1 MRSWPRAAAAPLPTV
16 RPGPPHGRSSPWGS
30 REQRCEGGQRPLP
43 ELPRVESLTVAPVP
57 ATLRHYRGP
66 RSSTR
71 RPGVPYWLEKSS
83 IPNKRGGDSRGLR
96 YAWLIF
102 PSIFEMGAVPSLL
115 LGKGPAD
122 FESGMKT
129 AS

>member
-1 MRSWPRAAAAPLPTV
+1 MRSRPRAAAASLPTV
-16 RPGPPHGRSSPWGS
+16 CPGSPHSRPSLWDS
-30 REQRCEGGQRPLP
+30 RDPRCEGRQRPLP

-57 ATLRHYRGP
+57 TTLRHYRGP

-83 IPNKRGGDSRGLR
+83 IPNERDGDNRDLG
-96 YAWLIF
+96 YNWPIF
-102 PSIFEMGAVPSLL
+102 PSIFEMRAVPFLL

-122 FESGMKT
+122 FES
-129 AS
+129 